1 MRLRG
6 FQPVLFV
13 AALLAGAAGCAGAGT
28 KDSKAG
34 YVTVCEDRAMTGS
47 SIGRMRCQ
55 RKYDVDERQR
65 RDRRFMEQ
73 LQNETARR
81 KIVEEPIDRGSNP
94 TGQLVFSAVGHAGN
108 KAATHGRNQKQ

>member
-1 MRLRG
+1 MRLGG

-13 AALLAGAAGCAGAGT
+13 AALLAGAVGCAGAGT
-28 KDSKAG
+28 KDSKVG

-65 RDRRFMEQ
+65 RDQRFMEQ

-81 KIVEEPIDRGSNP
+81 KIVEDPIDRGSNP
-94 TGQLVFSAVGHAGN
+94 TGKLVFSTVRQSG
-108 KAATHGRNQKQ
+108 KLAATHGQNRKQ

>member
-1 MRLRG
+1 MRLGG

-28 KDSKAG
+28 KESKAG

-47 SIGRMRCQ
+47 SIGRVRCH
-55 RKYDVDERQR
+55 RKYDVAERQR

-73 LQNETARR
+73 LQNETGRR
-81 KIVEEPIDRGSNP
+81 KIGEDPSR
-94 TGQLVFSAVGHAGN
+94 QLVLSPVGQRGN
-108 KAATHGRNQKQ
+108 LAATHGQSQKQ

>member
-6 FQPVLFV
+6 FQPIIL
-13 AALLAGAAGCAGAGT
+13 AALFAGAAGCAGAGT

-34 YVTVCEDRAMTGS
+34 YVTVCEDRAVTGS

-73 LQNETARR
+73 IQSETARR
-81 KIVEEPIDRGSNP
+81 KIVEDPIDRGSNP
-94 TGQLVFSAVGHAGN
+94 TGNLVVSTVGPSGN
-108 KAATHGRNQKQ
+108 RAATHGQNQKQ